1 MKPSRLAEKLE
12 SRLGLLNASDGGR
25 VTATIAKMSLVTI
38 LVSIKHFG
46 NAWDCKQYL
55 GTCQC
60 ILKDTSKTAFES

>member
-12 SRLGLLNASDGGR
+12 SRLGLLNAIDGGR

-46 NAWDCKQYL
+46 NAWD
-55 GTCQC
+55 
-60 ILKDTSKTAFES
+60 